1 MTKNLLITGVAGSG
15 KTTLIRK
22 LSEVFKEFN
31 PAGFYTTE
39 ITEDGVQAGFLVA
52 SLYGDSRVLA
62 HPGLKSK
69 YGIGR
74 LRVDVKGFDGMLDNV
89 FAKDKKTGLY
99 FIDEISKVE
108 CLSKKFCRLIIELLK
123 SDKPVV
129 ASISDKG
136 TGIISD
142 IKKRSDVK
150 LYEINLDNHDL
161 KLKELTMEIRDLLL
175 E

>member
-1 MTKNLLITGVAGSG
+1 MKKNLLITGMPGSG
-15 KTTLIRK
+15 RTTLIRK

-31 PAGFYTTE
+31 PTGFYTTE
-39 ITEDGVQAGFLVA
+39 ITEDGAQAGFLVA

-62 HPGLKSK
+62 HTGLKSK
-69 YGIGR
+69 YGVGR
-74 LRVDVKGFDGMLDNV
+74 FRVDVKGFDAMLDNI
-89 FAKDKKTGLY
+89 FTKDKKTGLY
-99 FIDEISKVE
+99 IIDEIGKVE
-108 CLSKKFCRLIIELLK
+108 CISKKFCKLIVELLN
-123 SDKPVV
+123 SEKPLI

-150 LYEINLDNHDL
+150 LYEINPENHDL
-161 KLKELTMEIRDLLL
+161 KLKALTMEIRDLLL